1 MTKRQRSA
9 LRRFRRV
16 QEFLK
21 TNQVEGTTVKLQV
34 LDQVVREMSAE
45 GEEKDASARLTKG
58 ETARQGALREALWN
72 RHMAPISRIARRTFG
87 VPGMD
92 VKFALPPKRADNEA
106 ILDSARGMAQAAGQH
121 AEVFVKQEGL
131 PPDFLEQFKAAIEAL
146 DAARTTRV
154 ESQRRGK
161 TSRKTLDELAKRGIA
176 AVDVLDAIV
185 KPRLESKPE
194 LLGAWNALKRPID
207 VGGGFNGVSGEVTP
221 TSVVKVA

>member
-1 MTKRQRSA
+1 MTKKQRSA

-21 TNQVEGTTVKLQV
+21 TNQVDGTTVKLQV

-58 ETARQGALREALWN
+58 ETARQRALREALWN
-72 RHMAPISRIARRTFG
+72 GHMSPISRIARRTFG

-92 VKFALPPKRADNEA
+92 VKFALPAKRADNEA

-131 PPDFLEQFKAAIEAL
+131 PADFLEQFKAAIEAL
-146 DAARTTRV
+146 DTARSTRV

-194 LLGAWNALKRPID
+194 LLETWNLVKRPVE
-207 VGGGFNGVSGEVTP
+207 VGGGFNGVSGEVPQTP
-221 TSVVKVA
+221 TIRAA